1 VLGTSP
7 RVNGG
12 YRTPAYKNEDFSIT
26 KHLVKFGEFGE
37 LQLHADIFNAFNRVH
52 FSPPNNNPADL
63 PTPGSPQGHFGSFTG
78 DYGSPTI
85 RQFILRY
92 TF

>member
-1 VLGTSP
+1 M
-7 RVNGG
+7 
-12 YRTPAYKNEDFSIT
+12 YANEDFSLT
-26 KHLVKFGEFGE
+26 KHLFTFREAGD
-37 LQLHADIFNAFNRVH
+37 LQLHVDIFNAFNRVH

-63 PTPGSPQGHFGSFTG
+63 PTATSTQGHFGSYNG
-78 DYGSPTI
+78 DFGMPTI